1 MQKVVIIGR
10 NSYLAAGLQSHL
22 ENCAVS
28 WLDFNDWRDNMPLL
42 AEADWIINFAMS
54 PACYE
59 KDMLEEELIDVQ
71 IARCIKDFS
80 ANYIFISSRK
90 VYGQSSQCLCHKETD
105 PLIGQ
110 DWYARNKIK
119 TEQRLKEI
127 LPGRLTILRISNVLG
142 EPVLRK
148 GYKTFIG
155 WICENFLQSGKL
167 IVTQNMSSVKDF
179 VTKAF
184 IHENIAEII
193 KHKILGTFNLSSGIG
208 ISVRELLAGYVGEAN
223 LIDHGNQLPKED
235 QFILDNT
242 LLSKYTGKTLT
253 RKEIQQDLSSYHQQL
268 EKIRK
273 DNIITEQK

>member
-28 WLDFNDWRDNMPLL
+28 WLEFNDWRDNISLL

-54 PACYE
+54 PACYQ
-59 KDMLEEELIDVQ
+59 KDMPEDELLDIQ
-71 IARCIKDFS
+71 IARCIKDFN
-80 ANYIFISSRK
+80 AKYIFISSRK
-90 VYGQSSQCLCHKETD
+90 VYGQSSQCICHKETD
-105 PLIGQ
+105 PLLGQ

-167 IVTQNMSSVKDF
+167 IVTQNISSVKDF
-179 VTKAF
+179 VTKSF
-184 IHENIAEII
+184 IHENLVKII
-193 KHKILGTFNLSSGIG
+193 GQKIVGTFNLSSGIG
-208 ISVRELLAGYVGEAN
+208 MQVREVLAGYVGEEN
-223 LIDHGNQLPKED
+223 LIDEGQHLPLAD

-242 LLSKYTGKTLT
+242 LLSQYTGKLLSK
-253 RKEIQQDLSSYHQQL
+253 KEIQQALSSYHQQL
-268 EKIRK
+268 AEIKKQNR
-273 DNIITEQK
+273 TAEQK